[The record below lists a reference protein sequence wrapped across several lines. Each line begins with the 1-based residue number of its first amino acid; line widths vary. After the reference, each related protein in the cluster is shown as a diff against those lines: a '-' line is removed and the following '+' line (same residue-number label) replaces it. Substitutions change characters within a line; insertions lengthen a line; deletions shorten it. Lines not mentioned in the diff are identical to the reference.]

1 MNPREVW
8 PTLGARRRGTV
19 PCVGGIGA
27 VYRETRPNV
36 KEGITHLRSS
46 GIWRLQTRAEFEKGA
61 APGEWRGRDW
71 SVPMAGREGGGAS
84 GRRLE
89 LAEGAW

>member
-8 PTLGARRRGTV
+8 PALGARRRGTV

-36 KEGITHLRSS
+36 KEGNHAPAVVRNLE
-46 GIWRLQTRAEFEKGA
+46 APDKG
-61 APGEWRGRDW
+61 G
-71 SVPMAGREGGGAS
+71 V
-84 GRRLE
+84 
-89 LAEGAW
+89 